1 MNRTSRISQ
10 TSFCPLLGLL
20 MGLLLGSLVFSVAPQ
35 AQAQS
40 AAKFEVGAD
49 YNYVRSNAPPGGC
62 TCFSLNGGD
71 VSFAYHFDS
80 AFAAVAEISSVHA
93 GNISGSGADLTLTSY
108 LFGPRYHWHN
118 HTKFTPFAQVLLGG
132 AHAGNSLGG
141 ADADVFAAKIGGGL
155 DYALT
160 HRFSLRPIE
169 ANYYLTHFSNGVNDH
184 QNNLQLGAGVVFH
197 F

>member
-10 TSFCPLLGLL
+10 TFFWLALAALMFC
-20 MGLLLGSLVFSVAPQ
+20 VAPQ
-35 AQAQS
+35 AHAQS
-40 AAKFEVGAD
+40 ISRFEVGAD

-71 VSFAYHFDS
+71 ASFAVHFDP

-93 GNISGSGADLTLTSY
+93 GNISGSGADLTITSY

-132 AHAGNSLGG
+132 AHAGTSLAGVG
-141 ADADVFAAKIGGGL
+141 SSANAFAAKVGGGV
-155 DYALT
+155 DYELT
-160 HRFSLRPIE
+160 RRFSLRPFE
-169 ANYYLTHFSNGVNDH
+169 ANYYLTHFDNGVNDH
-184 QNNLQLGAGVVFH
+184 QNNLQLGAGLVFH

>member
-1 MNRTSRISQ
+1 MNHTSRISR
-10 TSFCPLLGLL
+10 TSFC
-20 MGLLLGSLVFSVAPQ
+20 LLLGSMLGSLLFSLAPQ
-35 AQAQS
+35 AHGQS
-40 AAKFEVGAD
+40 TSKFEVGAD

-71 VSFAYHFDS
+71 ASFAYHFDS

-93 GNISGSGADLTLTSY
+93 GNIAGSGADLTLTSY

-118 HTKFTPFAQVLLGG
+118 HTKFTPFGHVLLGG
-132 AHAGNSLGG
+132 AHAGTSLAG
-141 ADADVFAAKIGGGL
+141 AGSDAFAAKIGGGV

-160 HRFSLRPIE
+160 HRFSLRPQ
-169 ANYYLTHFSNGVNDH
+169 ANYYLTHFANGVNDH
-184 QNNLQLGAGVVFH
+184 QNNLQLGAGLVFH

>member
-1 MNRTSRISQ
+1 M
-10 TSFCPLLGLL
+10 
-20 MGLLLGSLVFSVAPQ
+20 GSLFFCLAPQ
-35 AQAQS
+35 SHAQS
-40 AAKFEVGAD
+40 LSRLEVGAD

-71 VSFAYHFDS
+71 ASVAYHFDRGIS
-80 AFAAVAEISSVHA
+80 AVAEVSSVHA
-93 GNISGSGADLTLTSY
+93 GNINGSGADLTLTSY

-118 HTKFTPFAQVLLGG
+118 HSNFTPFAHVLLGG
-132 AHAGNSLGG
+132 SHAGSSFAGG
-141 ADADVFAAKIGGGL
+141 RSGANAFAAKVGGGV

-160 HRFSLRPIE
+160 HRFSLRPFE
-169 ANYYLTHFSNGVNDH
+169 ANYYLTHFDNGVNDH

>member
-1 MNRTSRISQ
+1 MNLKSSISR

-20 MGLLLGSLVFSVAPQ
+20 VGSLVFILAPQ
-35 AQAQS
+35 AHAQS
-40 AAKFEVGAD
+40 NSKFEVGAD

-71 VSFAYHFDS
+71 ASVAYHFDS

-93 GNISGSGADLTLTSY
+93 SNISGSGADLTLTSY
-108 LFGPRYHWHN
+108 LFGPRYYWHN
-118 HTKFTPFAQVLLGG
+118 HTKFTPFGQVLLGG
-132 AHAGNSLGG
+132 AHAGTSLAGVSS
-141 ADADVFAAKIGGGL
+141 DANAFAAKIGGGV

-160 HRFSLRPIE
+160 HRFSLRPFE
-169 ANYYLTHFSNGVNDH
+169 ANYYLTHFANGTNDH
-184 QNNLQLGAGVVFH
+184 QNNLQLGAGLVFH

>member
-1 MNRTSRISQ
+1 MNRISKVSH
-10 TSFCPLLGLL
+10 TSFWLL
-20 MGLLLGSLVFSVAPQ
+20 MGSLFFCLAPQ
-35 AQAQS
+35 SHAQS
-40 AAKFEVGAD
+40 LSRLEVGAD

-71 VSFAYHFDS
+71 ASVAYHFDRGIS
-80 AFAAVAEISSVHA
+80 AVAEVSSVHA
-93 GNISGSGADLTLTSY
+93 GDINGSGADLTLTSY

-118 HTKFTPFAQVLLGG
+118 HSNFTPFAHVLLGG
-132 AHAGNSLGG
+132 SHAGSSFAGG
-141 ADADVFAAKIGGGL
+141 RSGANAFAAKVGGGV

-160 HRFSLRPIE
+160 HRFSRPFE
-169 ANYYLTHFSNGVNDH
+169 ANYYLTHFDNGVNDH

>member
-1 MNRTSRISQ
+1 MNLKSRISR
-10 TSFCPLLGLL
+10 TSFGPL
-20 MGLLLGSLVFSVAPQ
+20 MGFLVGSLVLSLAPQ

-40 AAKFEVGAD
+40 NLKFEAEAD

-71 VSFAYHFDS
+71 ASFAFHFDS

-93 GNISGSGADLTLTSY
+93 GNINGSGADLTVTSY
-108 LFGPRYHWHN
+108 LFGPRFYWHN
-118 HTKFTPFAQVLLGG
+118 HTKFTPFGQVLLGG
-132 AHAGNSLGG
+132 AHGGTSLAGVSSG
-141 ADADVFAAKIGGGL
+141 ANAFAAKIGGGV

-160 HRFSLRPIE
+160 HRFSLRPFE
-169 ANYYLTHFSNGVNDH
+169 ANYYLTHFDNGVNDH
-184 QNNLQLGAGVVFH
+184 QNNLQLGAGLVFH